1 MNLEQHQ
8 LSLSTYAQALLPIQQ
23 PSLIKRMGNHK
34 NRLVS
39 RTLSPW
45 MCDGCALLLTSLFT
59 VQVLVY
65 IEKLAAADESEW
77 KDNLEPM
84 GAGPDIPRM
93 FRTAAKV
100 RRQSYAPT

>member
-1 MNLEQHQ
+1 MT
-8 LSLSTYAQALLPIQQ
+8 S
-23 PSLIKRMGNHK
+23 
-34 NRLVS
+34 
-39 RTLSPW
+39 SP
-45 MCDGCALLLTSLFT
+45 

-100 RRQSYAPT
+100 RRQSYAPA